1 MRTVR
6 LTAISFV
13 FAALFA
19 VSAFAQGATTPAT
32 PAKVMFINTFAFE
45 AKDGI
50 KRYATAM
57 TALETEFKP
66 LTTDLANGRTKY
78 ATLQNEVKSL
88 EEKLNAPA
96 NAAVPIKKE
105 DLQKQYIAKADEMTA
120 LETDMKRKAEDGNKR
135 LERRRA
141 EMLGPIMEDIGRAMQ
156 EFAKKNGYAVILDAA
171 KLEQSGVLLAFDDT
185 KADVTKEFITF
196 YNARP
201 AATAAVTRP

>member
-32 PAKVMFINTFAFE
+32 PAKVMFINTLAFE
-45 AKDGI
+45 DKDGI
-50 KRYATAM
+50 KRYATTM
-57 TALETEFKP
+57 TALENEFKP
-66 LTTDLANGRTKY
+66 LMTELNTGRTRY
-78 ATLQNEVKSL
+78 ATLQGEVKGL
-88 EEKLNAPA
+88 QDKLSAPA
-96 NAAVPIKKE
+96 NSAVPIKRE
-105 DLQKQYIAKADEMTA
+105 DLEKQFITKSDELTA

-156 EFAKKNGYAVILDAA
+156 EFAKKNGYDVILDAA
-171 KLEQSGVLLAFDDT
+171 KLEQSGVLLAFDA

-201 AATAAVTRP
+201 ASTAAVTKP